1 MPFWSIVEITASLT
15 PLFAR
20 VHKKTE
26 NGGQETW
33 YTLFFNVP
41 SPPFKTVPN
50 LSPFLAWFVVTLHFQ
65 LKMRPQNRLF

>member
-20 VHKKTE
+20 VVKNPE
-26 NGGQETW
+26 NSGQKTW

-41 SPPFKTVPN
+41 RPPFKTVPN
-50 LSPFLAWFVVTLHFQ
+50 LSPNLHG
-65 LKMRPQNRLF
+65 LKKHFNYNEK